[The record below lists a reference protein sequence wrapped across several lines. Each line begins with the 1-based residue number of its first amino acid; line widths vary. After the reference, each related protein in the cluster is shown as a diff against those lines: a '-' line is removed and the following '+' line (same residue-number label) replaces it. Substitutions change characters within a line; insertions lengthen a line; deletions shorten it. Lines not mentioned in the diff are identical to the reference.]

1 MSTYDW
7 SEEFC
12 RIFDHATAACRAGQ
26 REPSKMFSPDEV
38 RQLAMWGCSAQEM
51 FDFADDSV
59 RYGEPS
65 RETALLITAVRRAY
79 FLEEMGGRSSGRT
92 IAMDSLPAKDAEL
105 GGFRWLPRLIAKAR
119 AKLRGEMPA
128 ELMYGCGGDRAFLRE
143 AGWHPA
149 DFLRLVWTTGGDARQ
164 ILERLKRP

>member
-7 SEEFC
+7 SEQFH
-12 RIFDHATAACRAGQ
+12 RIFGLATAACRSGQ
-26 REPSKMFSPDEV
+26 RDPAKMFSTKDV
-38 RQLAMWGCSAQEM
+38 QQLARWGCSAQEM

-65 RETALLITAVRRAY
+65 GEMALLITAVRRAY
-79 FLEEMGGRSSGRT
+79 FLEEMGGHSSGRT

-105 GGFRWLPRLIAKAR
+105 GGLRWLPRLIAKAR

-128 ELMYGCGGDRAFLRE
+128 ELMFGCSGDRAFLRE
-143 AGWHPA
+143 VGWHPA

-164 ILERLKRP
+164 ILERLKHR

>member
-1 MSTYDW
+1 MSSYDW
-7 SEEFC
+7 SEQFR
-12 RIFDHATAACRAGQ
+12 RIFDRAAATCRSGQ
-26 REPSKMFSPDEV
+26 RDPAKMFTAEEV
-38 RQLAMWGCSAQEM
+38 QQLAALGCSAQEM

-65 RETALLITAVRRAY
+65 CETALLITAVRRAY
-79 FLEEMGGRSSGRT
+79 FSEEMNSHPSGRAIT
-92 IAMDSLPAKDAEL
+92 MDSLPAKDAEL

-128 ELMYGCGGDRAFLRE
+128 ELMYGCAGDRKFLLE
-143 AGWHPA
+143 VGWHPA

-164 ILERLKRP
+164 ILEQMKRG